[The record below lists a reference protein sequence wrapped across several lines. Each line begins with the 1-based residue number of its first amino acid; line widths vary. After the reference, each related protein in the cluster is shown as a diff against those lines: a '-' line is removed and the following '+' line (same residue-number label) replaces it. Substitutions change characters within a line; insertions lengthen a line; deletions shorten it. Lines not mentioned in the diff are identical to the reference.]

1 MIDQDEDRLEP
12 LATVLELCSL
22 HGNLA
27 VITALTSSMM
37 IDSEE
42 NCPCERCKRK
52 TVWWYRELSVLLVRY
67 GREFPDPRA
76 MARLTHVGSSFV
88 H

>member
-1 MIDQDEDRLEP
+1 MIEDEDRLEP

-27 VITALTSSMM
+27 VITALTSLMV

-42 NCPCERCKRK
+42 DCDCVSCKRK
-52 TVWWYRELSVLLVRY
+52 AQWWYQQLSILLIRY